1 MNTGLKAHGSGMTR
15 QAKES
20 GVDRQVIINNMG
32 ACGVSC
38 RECIVYEKGDIRY
51 HSSELLSLLG
61 GLDISHAA
69 SQRTQGQEEF
79 DHYAELQQSLR
90 RLAEP
95 TCKGCRHGGL
105 ATGAC
110 RIARCVRENG
120 IDFCHECSEFPC
132 DRSGLDEPFK
142 GWWVRTN
149 RRIKRIGLSKYYEE
163 TRNLT
168 RYWRCVNAWHLCL
181 LTDKS

>member
-1 MNTGLKAHGSGMTR
+1 MTK
-15 QAKES
+15 QAEEPRL
-20 GVDRQVIINNMG
+20 DLQVIINNVG

-38 RECIVYEKGDIRY
+38 RECIAYEKGDIRY

-61 GLDISHAA
+61 SLETSAAA
-69 SQRTQGQEEF
+69 SESTQHQEEF
-79 DHYAELQQSLR
+79 NHYAELQEGLR

-95 TCKGCRHGGL
+95 ACMGCRHGGL
-105 ATGAC
+105 ALGAC
-110 RIARCVRENG
+110 RIARCVHEKG
-120 IDFCHECSEFPC
+120 LDFCHECGEFPC
-132 DRSGLDEPFK
+132 DRSGLSEPFK

-149 RRIKRIGLSKYYEE
+149 RRIKKMGLSKYYEK

-181 LTDKS
+181 LMDKR